1 MGGLESQQQNSQ
13 YLCLDM
19 LLRFVN
25 DMVARAEGVSDMLF
39 NLDYVSTDVLF
50 TEVPAVAFGEQSY
63 TPELFAH

>member
-1 MGGLESQQQNSQ
+1 
-13 YLCLDM
+13 M

-50 TEVPAVAFGEQSY
+50 TDEPAVAYGEQSFVASY
-63 TPELFAH
+63 LFVY